1 MGVSPTADNYIK
13 HPLISYIVVPEH
25 GRWVNKASK
34 VGSKQGLCTTKR
46 DNRSLGEEMDGW

>member
-13 HPLISYIVVPEH
+13 HPLISYIVVPGH

-46 DNRSLGEEMDGW
+46 DNRSLGEEMDGR